1 MHVKIKKKINQLISI
16 FKPVDLGLEQE
27 KKDEILRQRGIYLT
41 AIASLIAK
49 VISMVSLFITIPAT
63 LNYLGN
69 ELFGVWMTLSSLIAM
84 LTFADMGIG
93 NGIINKLSESIN
105 TNNTSQT
112 QKIIT
117 NAFILL
123 TAIAVT
129 INIFFHI
136 ISNYVDWG
144 QLLNLSNDVDH
155 HSVKNALFA
164 FVLCFGLNVVFS
176 AVQRIQL
183 AHQMGFIASVWQII
197 GSLASLGALFWF
209 IHYKF
214 EMAWL
219 VFAIAGV
226 PALFQLLNFL
236 YFSFYI
242 SKKNYILMQFI
253 EISEMKSLLRTG
265 GFFFALQIS
274 MALTYTSD
282 NIILNGIL
290 GAQAV
295 TDYSVHIRLFSI
307 IPILMGMVLIPLWP
321 AYSAA
326 RVKQDIFWI
335 KKTWMKS
342 IVAALTVSVILS
354 GLIIIFLPSIFD
366 LWLDNKVH
374 PIYSLAYLLVLW
386 KVFEAVGL
394 TISCFLNGMNLI
406 KSQAIIAVGTAIVA
420 IVMKIILVKTIGL
433 NGVIIGTLI
442 PFALL
447 TFLPTLLI
455 AKNFL
460 KKGKFQ

>member
-1 MHVKIKKKINQLISI
+1 
-16 FKPVDLGLEQE
+16 
-27 KKDEILRQRGIYLT
+27 
-41 AIASLIAK
+41 
-49 VISMVSLFITIPAT
+49 
-63 LNYLGN
+63 
-69 ELFGVWMTLSSLIAM
+69 
-84 LTFADMGIG
+84 
-93 NGIINKLSESIN
+93 
-105 TNNTSQT
+105 
-112 QKIIT
+112 
-117 NAFILL
+117 
-123 TAIAVT
+123 
-129 INIFFHI
+129 
-136 ISNYVDWG
+136 
-144 QLLNLSNDVDH
+144 
-155 HSVKNALFA
+155 
-164 FVLCFGLNVVFS
+164 
-176 AVQRIQL
+176 
-183 AHQMGFIASVWQII
+183 
-197 GSLASLGALFWF
+197 
-209 IHYKF
+209 
-214 EMAWL
+214 
-219 VFAIAGV
+219 
-226 PALFQLLNFL
+226 
-236 YFSFYI
+236 
-242 SKKNYILMQFI
+242 MQFI

-394 TISCFLNGMNLI
+394 TISCFLNGINLI